1 MINYIKKWFSP
12 KLKYNVSSKLI
23 ISYNGTTIEGTI
35 TKVSPNN
42 NAIKFNDQW
51 IPVNELRVIDVIYAS
66 TSDSGYN
73 LNYLTKLIEG
83 DIDTVLNEMPSDV
96 DSEYKSN
103 YVNTVLSEIQSK
115 NNYMT
120 NMLKTPQ
127 VLDMI
132 DSEILASIKN
142 EYISRGYGQ
151 KIYDHFMDKS
161 LKYLENALDG
171 HSPINDYEVGSF
183 IMFKYGDDDN
193 AYDIVSTEESKTPVY
208 KKLAKDIELDKD
220 DELDNNS
227 DGINEFNKL
236 HNTLYTDI
244 NRDSKLQSEFAD

>member
-12 KLKYNVSSKLI
+12 KFKYNVSSKLI
-23 ISYNGTTIEGTI
+23 ISYNETVMEGTI

-103 YVNTVLSEIQSK
+103 YVNNVLSEIQAK
-115 NNYMT
+115 NKYMT
-120 NMLKTPQ
+120 DMLKTPQ

-151 KIYDHFMDKS
+151 KICDHFMDKS

-171 HSPINDYEVGSF
+171 HSPINDYEVGSA
-183 IMFKYGDDDN
+183 IM
-193 AYDIVSTEESKTPVY
+193 
-208 KKLAKDIELDKD
+208 
-220 DELDNNS
+220 
-227 DGINEFNKL
+227 FNKL

-244 NRDSKLQSEFAD
+244 MRDSKLQSEFAN